1 MKDKFGTTFDGITIL
16 VTSLLQGCQKHLLS
30 LGVVLPALSY
40 VGLEGPGLSV
50 AQPDTVG
57 WLFIQR

>member
-1 MKDKFGTTFDGITIL
+1 MKDKFGTTFDGMTIL
-16 VTSLLQGCQKHLLS
+16 MTSLLQGCQKHLS
-30 LGVVLPALSY
+30 LGLVLPALPY

-50 AQPDTVG
+50 TQPDTVE

>member
-1 MKDKFGTTFDGITIL
+1 MFGNPFDGITIL
-16 VTSLLQGCQKHLLS
+16 VASLLQGCQKHLLS
-30 LGVVLPALSY
+30 LGGILPALLY